1 MRNFQSLFACL
12 AIATSLVPARAG
24 DLPKLEGA
32 WQLVET
38 EANGKKDTGR
48 SKNYRWEFKDNQYRI
63 YQNDVRA
70 ETWTVKLDG
79 RSIDSTLTISPK
91 IHGITLKGIYELS
104 GDTLRICYDRTG
116 KKPRPDDFS
125 APAGSQRVIY
135 SLRRR

>member
-1 MRNFQSLFACL
+1 MHTFKSLFACL
-12 AIATSLVPARAG
+12 VIAIALVYARAD
-24 DLPKLEGA
+24 DLPKLEGT

-38 EANGKKDTGR
+38 ESNGKKDTER
-48 SKNYRWEFKDNQYRI
+48 SKNYHWEFKDNQYRI
-63 YQNDVRA
+63 FQNDVKA

-104 GDTLRICYDRTG
+104 DDTLRICYDRRG
-116 KKPRPDDFS
+116 KERPDDFS
-125 APAGSQRVIY
+125 AMAGSQRVIY